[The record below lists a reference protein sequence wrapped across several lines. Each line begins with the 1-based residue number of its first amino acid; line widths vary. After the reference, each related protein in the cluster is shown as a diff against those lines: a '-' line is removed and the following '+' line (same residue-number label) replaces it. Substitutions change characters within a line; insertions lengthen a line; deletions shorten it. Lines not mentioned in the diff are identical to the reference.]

1 MYRRDMEAF
10 VKDGMLRVGTW
21 QEQEP
26 VRRAITDL
34 QQPSNPKKKKRNKE
48 KNKKEQQEEQ
58 ERQEVLEDFRRITAD
73 IFLSVRSPELIRNLV
88 STAWLVGRDGVATET
103 P

>member
-1 MYRRDMEAF
+1 MEAF
-10 VKDGMLRVGTW
+10 VKDGKLRVGTW

-34 QQPSNPKKKKRNKE
+34 QQPSNPKKKKKNKE
-48 KNKKEQQEEQ
+48 KNKKEQQEK
-58 ERQEVLEDFRRITAD
+58 QEVLEDFRRIAAD
-73 IFLSVRSPELIRNLV
+73 IFLPVRSPELNQNLV
-88 STAWLVGRDGVATET
+88 STAWLVGRDVVATET